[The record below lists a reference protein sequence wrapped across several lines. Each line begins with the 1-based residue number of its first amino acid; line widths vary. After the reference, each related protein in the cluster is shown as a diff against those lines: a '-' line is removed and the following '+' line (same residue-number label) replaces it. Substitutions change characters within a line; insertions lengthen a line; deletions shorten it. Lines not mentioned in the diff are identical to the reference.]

1 MTLKNNKYH
10 PLGLPEEHSAKEVAG
25 LSTAQLC
32 AMRVER
38 GYLVINYGCNK
49 IKQEGR
55 CLQQH
60 TPAHILLQY
69 FFLPLTV
76 SNCLWKL
83 YKIGRQMGE
92 VCLTIC
98 GIWRILQHK
107 KCIHIT
113 TPTAEIIKLMYVP
126 KKPTFHFSP
135 VNNFFRIDLFLSRIQ
150 KNATILFLNF
160 FMWPFTLHQ
169 TSINIVYLHL
179 SCFMCAIISMHF
191 VQLQVHIGL

>member
-1 MTLKNNKYH
+1 
-10 PLGLPEEHSAKEVAG
+10 
-25 LSTAQLC
+25 
-32 AMRVER
+32 MRVER

-83 YKIGRQMGE
+83 YKNGRQMGKL
-92 VCLTIC
+92 CLTIS
-98 GIWRILQHK
+98 GIRKILQHK
-107 KCIHIT
+107 ECIHIINQ
-113 TPTAEIIKLMYVP
+113 TAEIIKLMYVP

-135 VNNFFRIDLFLSRIQ
+135 VNKFFLIDLFLSRTHS
-150 KNATILFLNF
+150 NAMILFLNF

-179 SCFMCAIISMHF
+179 SCFMYAIIRMRS
-191 VQLQVHIGL
+191 VQLQVHTEL